1 MKKFV
6 SLGFYVPLE
15 IFFLET
21 ALLPVKDFLVRF
33 SPFMH
38 IVGNVLKTTLI
49 YKIFSSVLSIY
60 SYFFHDQ
67 FFFLTSEKNDW
78 VQPLSTSSTYIDEC
92 SLILS
97 FYVEK
102 LRDQYVRCRSAYS
115 LKSNKIYLFQRVFFF
130 VLTLVHCFFF
140 QFFFLTSSKYM

>member
-6 SLGFYVPLE
+6 SLEFYVPFE
-15 IFFLET
+15 IFFFLET
-21 ALLPVKDFLVRF
+21 ALLPVKGFLVRF

-38 IVGNVLKTTLI
+38 IVGNVFKNNTDI
-49 YKIFSSVLSIY
+49 HIFFVILSIN
-60 SYFFHDQ
+60 SYLFHDQ

-115 LKSNKIYLFQRVFFF
+115 LKSNKIYLFLRFFSLF
-130 VLTLVHCFFF
+130 LLCFIAFSF
-140 QFFFLTSSKYM
+140 NFSF